1 MDSKTLTT
9 VVVVFLCVLFFPV
22 FIAVAG
28 GLVGILGAV
37 VGGFVGIV
45 GGIFGAFF
53 GLIGAIIGG
62 ILSFF
67 GWIFESGFH
76 CAWPFHFSGGRM
88 IAVFLAVLVVV
99 MIIRSRKGR

>member
-28 GLVGILGAV
+28 GLIGVLGAV
-37 VGGFVGIV
+37 AGGFAGIV
-45 GGIFGAFF
+45 GGIFGAIF
-53 GLIGAIIGG
+53 GVIGG

-99 MIIRSRKGR
+99 MISRSRKGR